1 MSGAVSH
8 APGKSSKAS
17 TIVADL
23 NAFQEEFRALVNEF
37 TELPSEFTAKAHAL
51 IAKLAG
57 VQVVENPTPA
67 DGSAPAEA
75 PAAQEAPAAPTV
87 ESTPISDAVGAHEV
101 PVQGDVQP

>member
-1 MSGAVSH
+1 MP
-8 APGKSSKAS
+8 PGKSSKAS

-37 TELPSEFTAKAHAL
+37 ANLPADFSEKAHAL

-75 PAAQEAPAAPTV
+75 PAAPAPAAPT
-87 ESTPISDAVGAHEV
+87 SDDTPIGDAVGAHEA
-101 PVQGDVQP
+101 PVQGDIPAVPTGL